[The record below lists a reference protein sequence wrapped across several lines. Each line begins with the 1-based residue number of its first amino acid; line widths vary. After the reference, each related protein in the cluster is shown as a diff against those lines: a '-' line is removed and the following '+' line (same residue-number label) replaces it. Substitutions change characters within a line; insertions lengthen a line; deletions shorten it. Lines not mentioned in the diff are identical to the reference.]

1 MEKNGNNSAA
11 SDSKGVCE
19 KIFSAITV
27 SPAYRAIRRAVPFPQ
42 EPKAASHASSSDA
55 PQPQPKKSAESAPVV
70 IQIPIT
76 SEKKNSQVKEGKH
89 EPQNSQVGN
98 IEDQGGLDIND
109 RVSKYIRDT
118 KKKFKSTPS
127 NIGS

>member
-27 SPAYRAIRRAVPFPQ
+27 SPAFRAIRRAVHFPQ
-42 EPKAASHASSSDA
+42 EPKAASHASSRDA
-55 PQPQPKKSAESAPVV
+55 PQPQPQPNKSAESAPVV

-76 SEKKNSQVKEGKH
+76 S
-89 EPQNSQVGN
+89 
-98 IEDQGGLDIND
+98 QGERDIND
-109 RVSKYIRDT
+109 IFSEYIDRT
-118 KKKFKSTPS
+118 KDKFNKSTQS
-127 NIGS
+127 NLGS